1 MIDPR
6 LPLPQKKE
14 ALEAL
19 LKRARDKVERAKPLP
34 ADTKTSLEQQQLE
47 GEQEPDEKAYDDL
60 KSALESLASAVEQL
74 DTRGKEI
81 ENDRQQQLINLRE
94 TYANKAYK
102 VAKYGLYWWGVV
114 ILLSAVGKG
123 VGKDIITDKVLI
135 AITTA
140 STLNLFAAFLGVI
153 RGLFPSS
160 FNSKENTTNKA

>member
-1 MIDPR
+1 
-6 LPLPQKKE
+6 LPQKKE

-19 LKRARDKVERAKPLP
+19 LKRARDKVERAKPLA

-153 RGLFPSS
+153 RGLFPSNS
-160 FNSKENTTNKA
+160 NSKENTTNKA